1 MKKIIFLVILI
12 IPLVGC
18 SSSEKNKDTLN
29 IAVTIQPEIGFV
41 QAVIGDRGTVTAVI
55 PPGNSPANYQ
65 PSPQELAT
73 ISDADVYFSIGVP
86 AEQNILPKIISN
98 KTDIISLLE
107 AVEVEY
113 PLRHMEEHEHDTHD
127 ESKDNHEDLHEGV
140 DPHTWM
146 SPKRVIVMVHKIADT
161 LSELDP
167 KNKERYTS
175 NAKAYIT
182 QLEALDQQIID
193 TLADSNLEGFIIYHP
208 SMGYFADDYH
218 LDMHVIEEGGKE
230 ATINSMTH
238 IIDLAREKGIDTIF
252 YQEEFDSK
260 QAKVIASEIDGHAIP
275 LDILSKDYIDNM
287 KKLLNLLLSI

>member
-1 MKKIIFLVILI
+1 
-12 IPLVGC
+12 
-18 SSSEKNKDTLN
+18 
-29 IAVTIQPEIGFV
+29 
-41 QAVIGDRGTVTAVI
+41 
-55 PPGNSPANYQ
+55 
-65 PSPQELAT
+65 
-73 ISDADVYFSIGVP
+73 
-86 AEQNILPKIISN
+86 
-98 KTDIISLLE
+98 
-107 AVEVEY
+107 
-113 PLRHMEEHEHDTHD
+113 
-127 ESKDNHEDLHEGV
+127 
-140 DPHTWM
+140 
-146 SPKRVIVMVHKIADT
+146 MVHKIADT

-167 KNKERYTS
+167 KKNKERYTS

-238 IIDLAREKGIDTIF
+238 IIDLAREKKGIDTIF

-275 LDILSKDYIDNM
+275 LTYYQKITLI
-287 KKLLNLLLSI
+287 I